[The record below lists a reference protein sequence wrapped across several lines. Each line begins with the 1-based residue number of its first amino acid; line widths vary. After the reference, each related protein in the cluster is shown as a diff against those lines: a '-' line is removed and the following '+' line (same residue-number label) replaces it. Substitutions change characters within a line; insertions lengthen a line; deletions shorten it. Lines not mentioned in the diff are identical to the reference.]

1 MTQQLSILTGCSA
14 GATESFVVVPF
25 ELVKIKWVFVPRET
39 RKRLLRC
46 GATDCKINQA
56 PSQDLSMSL
65 SRSSRRMGCWA
76 SMLVWRVHFGGQLC
90 PFDPLG
96 GMADWEVYLMQAFL
110 VERRVLRVYLS
121 STGTAAQSRGNI
133 SHVSKYE
140 FCRS

>member
-25 ELVKIKWVFVPRET
+25 ELVKIKCVFVLRET
-39 RKRLLRC
+39 RKRLLRRDT
-46 GATDCKINQA
+46 TDCKINQA

-90 PFDPLG
+90 PFNLLG
-96 GMADWEVYLMQAFL
+96 GMVDWKVYLVQSFL
-110 VERRVLRVYLS
+110 VEWRVLRVYLS
-121 STGTAAQSRGNI
+121 STSTTTQSRGNI
-133 SHVSKYE
+133 SHVSRYE